1 MRKIDEYISEAF
13 KYAFSDIKK
22 GLVGGFLYAISGT
35 LGVLISVVFAR
46 LINPM
51 SMSYHNF
58 GGKLTMFF
66 GITLIIF
73 LIGLIVGF
81 LVDGYY
87 IRVMKTTVEG
97 SNTLPEWNN
106 ISDLLVKGFLYTIGT
121 LILVIIF
128 MLPLIILFIIG
139 IFAMAID
146 SSGIIGL
153 PLLLISLL
161 LMIPLIILLILYSYL
176 AEVNFSVKGFFGFFE
191 FKKIFKL
198 MSLKYV
204 VLLIL
209 VVIITVIV
217 LLIVSSPF
225 IIVYMLYAAQTPSFY
240 YEYIPSTPMIIIKLI
255 STIVSSFVG
264 FFMEVFSKR
273 AIALYYKD
281 KIEKLE

>member
-1 MRKIDEYISEAF
+1 MRKLEDYISDAF
-13 KYAFSDIKK
+13 RYAFSDIKK
-22 GLVGGFLYAISGT
+22 GLVGGLLYAISGALSVFVSIVIEPGMMEGVYLEKFTT
-35 LGVLISVVFAR
+35 LLILSS
-46 LINPM
+46 I
-51 SMSYHNF
+51 
-58 GGKLTMFF
+58 G
-66 GITLIIF
+66 F

-161 LMIPLIILLILYSYL
+161 LMILLIILFILYSYL

-281 KIEKLE
+281 KIEELE

>member
-1 MRKIDEYISEAF
+1 MRKLEDYISDAF
-13 KYAFSDIKK
+13 RYAFSDIKK
-22 GLVGGFLYAISGT
+22 GLVGGLLYAISGT
-35 LGVLISVVFAR
+35 LSVFVSIVIEPGMLGGVYLEKFTTLLILSS
-46 LINPM
+46 I
-51 SMSYHNF
+51 
-58 GGKLTMFF
+58 G
-66 GITLIIF
+66 F

-87 IRVMKTTVEG
+87 VRVMKTTVEG

-161 LMIPLIILLILYSYL
+161 LMIPLIIFLILYSYL

-225 IIVYMLYAAQTPSFY
+225 IIVYILYAAQTPSFY

-264 FFMEVFSKR
+264 FFMELFSKR

-281 KIEKLE
+281 KIEELEQNKF

>member
-1 MRKIDEYISEAF
+1 MSKLEDYISDAF
-13 KYAFSDIKK
+13 RYAFSDIKK
-22 GLVGGFLYAISGT
+22 GLVGGLLYAISGT
-35 LGVLISVVFAR
+35 LSVFVSIVIEPGMLGGVYLEKFTTLLILSS
-46 LINPM
+46 I
-51 SMSYHNF
+51 
-58 GGKLTMFF
+58 G
-66 GITLIIF
+66 F

-87 IRVMKTTVEG
+87 VRVMKTTVEG

-153 PLLLISLL
+153 PLLL
-161 LMIPLIILLILYSYL
+161 MIPLIIFLILYSYL

-225 IIVYMLYAAQTPSFY
+225 IIVYILYAAQTPSFY

-264 FFMEVFSKR
+264 FFMELFSKR

-281 KIEKLE
+281 KIEELEQNKF